1 MAKSYVP
8 PVLRAEI
15 KKYLN
20 KYSYKHAL
28 GAEKIGVKLAL
39 RFGENPEKAAIAC
52 LLHDCAKD
60 MDHEE
65 QHGYMKLHGIKRDI
79 KYPRL
84 SALFHSRTGAHMAQ
98 NSFGITDK
106 EILSAIANHTV
117 GKKGMTDLQKIVYV
131 SDFIETG
138 RRYIGSK
145 RLRERFLKEKRISL
159 DELVLEVVKEKL
171 SYLISSGHIIHVNAV
186 SLWNEL
192 IEKKNRAFIDKNPL
206 K

>member
-8 PVLRAEI
+8 PALRAAV
-15 KKYLN
+15 KKHLN
-20 KYSYKHAL
+20 KYSYKHAI
-28 GAEKIGVKLAL
+28 GAEKIGVKLAI
-39 RFGENPEKAAIAC
+39 RFGENPEKAALAC

-65 QHGYMKLHGIKRDI
+65 QHSYMKLHGIKRDI

-98 NSFGITDK
+98 YSFGITDK
-106 EILSAIANHTV
+106 DVLAAIANHTV
-117 GKKGMTDLQKIVYV
+117 GKKGMTGLQKIVYV

-145 RLRERFLKEKRISL
+145 KLRERFLKDKNISL
-159 DELVLEVVKEKL
+159 DELVMEVVKEKMN
-171 SYLISSGHIIHVNAV
+171 YLISSGHLIHVNAV

-192 IEKKNRAFIDKNPL
+192 VEKKNKVLTGNKRL
-206 K
+206 